1 MLVSSTIAR
10 ADARRR
16 SPQFETHR
24 SFGDDEQSAAV
35 MIRSISYYSRVR
47 RGKKY
52 VARYDIEAVGDGEH
66 NSFLARI
73 ISRAG
78 GMETIA
84 MTDFYYRYG
93 FAPPAGCSPHL
104 CPPPRLL

>member
-66 NSFLARI
+66 NFLARNNLARGRNGNDCNDRFLLSVWI
-73 ISRAG
+73 CPAG
-78 GMETIA
+78 GV
-84 MTDFYYRYG
+84 
-93 FAPPAGCSPHL
+93 
-104 CPPPRLL
+104 